1 MGDLQGVH
9 LNRVCWLRRTG
20 MWGESENQHA
30 AGDAEPGCRAEGV
43 GKVRIRQRGWLQ
55 GLGAR

>member
-1 MGDLQGVH
+1 MGDLQGVR
-9 LNRVCWLRRTG
+9 LNRVYWLRRTG

-30 AGDAEPGCRAEGV
+30 AGDAEPGCWAEDV
-43 GKVRIRQRGWLQ
+43 GKGWIRQRGWLQ